1 MRMIV
6 IILIIITYIIAINSY
21 HHHQH
26 YYNYNIVLNKK
37 KRMNRLRIYDITS
50 RNEFNKLPDW
60 AKRDNEEDVIYK
72 EGDNNVITNAQLN
85 GEVSLFDSLYDI
97 DDSNAEGT
105 AASLTLSDISES
117 SCFSLSFLGDFLV
130 QMGCK
135 PPIDI
140 NAKLGNLLT
149 GEQIFTLLQAINTLD
164 PFDSNLE
171 YDSVPVDE
179 LAEEL
184 GVSTNRIL
192 KILESKNINLPF
204 GLDTV
209 LHSSIIDSV
218 KNSVDDDEFPDT
230 EYIDVEEE

>member
-21 HHHQH
+21 HHHH
-26 YYNYNIVLNKK
+26 NIVLNKK
-37 KRMNRLRIYDITS
+37 NRMNRLRIYDITS

-60 AKRDNEEDVIYK
+60 AKRDNEEEVIYK

-230 EYIDVEEE
+230 DFIDVEEE

>member
-6 IILIIITYIIAINSY
+6 IILLIITYIIVINCY
-21 HHHQH
+21 HHHHHHH
-26 YYNYNIVLNKK
+26 YHILLNKK
-37 KRMNRLRIYDITS
+37 NRMNRLRLYDITS

-60 AKRDNEEDVIYK
+60 AKRENEEEVVYK

-85 GEVSLFDSLYDI
+85 GEVSLFDSLYEI

-105 AASLTLSDISES
+105 AASLTLSDLSES

-218 KNSVDDDEFPDT
+218 KSSVDDDEFPDT
-230 EYIDVEEE
+230 EFIDVEEE